1 MGLVWTYS
9 LDKLIPIGIFLSSG
23 LLVSLIN
30 RSEMILGGVTS
41 YLCILIIV
49 LAILSFTR
57 FRTGFLPSLK
67 KFFAGCNGNNTF
79 SIILAYSWLCKN
91 FQSSYFRK

>member
-9 LDKLIPIGIFLSSG
+9 LDKFIPIGIFLSSG

-30 RSEMILGGVTS
+30 RSEMILGGVTG

-49 LAILSFTR
+49 LGILSFKR
-57 FRTGFLPSLK
+57 FRTGFPPSLK
-67 KFFAGCNGNNTF
+67 KFFCR
-79 SIILAYSWLCKN
+79 L
-91 FQSSYFRK
+91 